1 MAGAEPLRD
10 GAGRLV
16 QHRGPVLPEASPE
29 HGSGQPPLVAAFAY
43 LDGLGHLPHLDSVAS
58 GLGQSTVVLL
68 DLKAGLARALQRHLL
83 CLPGLS
89 ASERVLDV
97 LPTPLDEG
105 AGQVDV
111 LREAHDI
118 DCRLMA
124 VDRGPGSCGQGD
136 YIAHSWQDGY
146 GNGGDGAMLR

>member
-1 MAGAEPLRD
+1 MRGAWCNIEDPSSPKQALSTAAGNH
-10 GAGRLV
+10 RL
-16 QHRGPVLPEASPE
+16 L
-29 HGSGQPPLVAAFAY
+29 PPLPT
-43 LDGLGHLPHLDSVAS
+43 L
-58 GLGQSTVVLL
+58 T
-68 DLKAGLARALQRHLL
+68 GLATFPTSILSPAVLASRQLCSSILKLALPVRS
-83 CLPGLS
+83 GLS
-89 ASERVLDV
+89 ASARVLDV

-105 AGQVDV
+105 ARQVDV
-111 LREAHDI
+111 LHEAHDI